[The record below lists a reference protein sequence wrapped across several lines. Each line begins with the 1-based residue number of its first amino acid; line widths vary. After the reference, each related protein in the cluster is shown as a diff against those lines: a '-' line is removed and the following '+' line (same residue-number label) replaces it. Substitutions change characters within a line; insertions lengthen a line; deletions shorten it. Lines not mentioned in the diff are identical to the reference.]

1 MRWKLL
7 VIASLLAAL
16 TGAGVSFV
24 IFPTL
29 MNVPMRETLLDVLTS
44 NLSPLLYAAPPAAAA
59 AVFVYRHTARR
70 RKLQAAVTVLLS
82 LCLALALFQAAGYFI
97 TRA

>member
-16 TGAGVSFV
+16 VGACVFFV
-24 IFPTL
+24 ALPSLTS
-29 MNVPMRETLLDVLTS
+29 VPMRETLLDILTS
-44 NLSPLLYAAPPAAAA
+44 PLSPLLYAAPPAAAA
-59 AVFVYRHTARR
+59 AVFVYRHTPRR

-82 LCLALALFQAAGYFI
+82 LCLAFALVQVVGYFI
-97 TRA
+97 TRV